1 MLYFY
6 LTYMHMVHFHVCVPR
21 NIFLLYLALPR
32 KAAAKSFSLQRE
44 ISDEVKMLHN
54 EFITVVIGPHSGK
67 YLSMCLSPVEIVR
80 T

>member
-1 MLYFY
+1 
-6 LTYMHMVHFHVCVPR
+6 MVYFHVYVPR

-32 KAAAKSFSLQRE
+32 KSGAKSFSLQRE
-44 ISDEVKMLHN
+44 ISDGVKMLRS

-67 YLSMCLSPVEIVR
+67 YLSMCLSPIEIVR